1 LLLLQMPL
9 RRDGGIGERCYP
21 ANPRHRINQDI
32 LMLVVELWRQKAD
45 PGDTTAGLRKR
56 RVEALAN

>member
-1 LLLLQMPL
+1 
-9 RRDGGIGERCYP
+9 
-21 ANPRHRINQDI
+21 
-32 LMLVVELWRQKAD
+32 MLVVELWRQKAD